1 MRKHIHF
8 PPVASLITAGG
19 RLLLAMLE
27 RMPSLV
33 RYGVNSGIADERIR
47 QRLLEIPLAFL
58 EGETGLS
65 RHTILR
71 ARRGQPVHPRSLRL
85 LRIAVQKI
93 PVRKQTQTIFTSL
106 RAAVRLPNDFMSKGK
121 LLRIRHFA
129 S

>member
-1 MRKHIHF
+1 
-8 PPVASLITAGG
+8 
-19 RLLLAMLE
+19 
-27 RMPSLV
+27 
-33 RYGVNSGIADERIR
+33 
-47 QRLLEIPLAFL
+47 
-58 EGETGLS
+58 LS